1 MIEIKDLHYTYDQHK
16 ILNFPDWYVPHG
28 QQGIIYGPSA
38 CGKSTLIGIL
48 SGILEIQAG
57 RVHICDTNFNNLSRA
72 ERDEF
77 RSKNIGMVFSRPFL
91 NNVISV
97 YENLAIVQQLT
108 ALKEDYNRIFEL
120 LQEINLSDKAFSRI
134 SDISRVEARRLAV
147 ARAFIQNPRL
157 ILADEPLSGLDNKE
171 GKQVI
176 EVLIEQSH
184 KHEAS
189 LIIATHDSRLKDIFQ
204 NQLNLKN

>member
-16 ILNFPDWYVPHG
+16 TLDFPDWHVPHG
-28 QQGIIYGPSA
+28 QQGVIYGPSA
-38 CGKSTLIGIL
+38 SGKSTLIGIL
-48 SGILEIQAG
+48 SGILEVQAG
-57 RVHICDTNFNNLSRA
+57 MVHVCDTNFNNLSKT
-72 ERDEF
+72 EKDEF

-91 NNVISV
+91 NNVIGV
-97 YENLAIVQQLT
+97 FENLAIVQQLT

-120 LQEINLSDKAFSRI
+120 LQEINLSDQAFSRI
-134 SDISRVEARRLAV
+134 SDISRIEARRLAV

-176 EVLIEQSH
+176 EVLIEQAY

-189 LIIATHDSRLKDIFQ
+189 LIIATHDSKLKDIFQ
-204 NQLNLKN
+204 NQVNLKN